1 MKKKNGSIALLFQ
14 RHEAK
19 AKKIASPSPP
29 ILASVDVGSGIGS
42 NQTPFVYDGSG
53 SGSNPIV
60 DVSSTE
66 NDESIEVEEELEPV
80 DEGLPEEAEPRV
92 HDAGSLPLE
101 HDPGL
106 RQLISSFDVNE
117 RDAARRG
124 YILKGTCQPH
134 AHDYPI
140 TKIYGKDHHFSLLW
154 FYTYPWIEYSVE
166 KDAAFCFKCY
176 LFGKENGTFV
186 TGGWRNWNVGTVAL
200 TKHGN
205 SKGHQ
210 FAQEKLNLFVQKD
223 TKIDTVIVKVSEKE
237 KLEYKARLTK
247 VIRVLN

>member
-19 AKKIASPSPP
+19 AKKI
-29 ILASVDVGSGIGS
+29 DVGSGIGS
-42 NQTPFVYDGSG
+42 NQTPFVCDGSG
-53 SGSNPIV
+53 SGSAVVV
-60 DVSSTE
+60 DDANGSGSDPVVDDASGSGSDPVVVVDDSSTE

-140 TKIYGKDHHFSLLW
+140 TRIYGKDRRFSIIW

-166 KDAAFCFKCY
+166 KDAAFCFTCY

-200 TKHGN
+200 TKHGKL
-205 SKGHQ
+205 KGSPICSRETQ
-210 FAQEKLNLFVQKD
+210 FICAEG
-223 TKIDTVIVKVSEKE
+223 
-237 KLEYKARLTK
+237 Y
-247 VIRVLN
+247 